1 MHLFITLETVPKF
14 SSVFAAFIFRPGRGQ
29 TPVINQTLQLTQELH
44 KTKSSLMWAII
55 NGVLLAIVLYDV

>member
-1 MHLFITLETVPKF
+1 MTFKF
-14 SSVFAAFIFRPGRGQ
+14 SYEFTAVIFRPGRGQ
-29 TPVINQTLQLTQELH
+29 TPVIHQTLQLTKEIH